1 MPMKV
6 KTRMSLMFYYHN
18 YRSSYGM
25 ILFLPKPKEDV
36 GLFVNDVCCQYTQ
49 TIFVF
54 DGSGWTILME
64 GTLGNLFAHTLNI
77 NVYIL
82 SWTLI

>member
-1 MPMKV
+1 MSMRV
-6 KTRMSLMFYYHN
+6 KTIMSMMAY

-77 NVYIL
+77 NMYHL
-82 SWTLI
+82 

>member
-1 MPMKV
+1 MRVETDTWMV
-6 KTRMSLMFYYHN
+6 VDIIVMSTALC
-18 YRSSYGM
+18 RV
-25 ILFLPKPKEDV
+25 ILFLPKPKEDI

-64 GTLGNLFAHTLNI
+64 GTLGNLFANTLNI
-77 NVYIL
+77 NMYSL
-82 SWTLI
+82 SWSKS

>member
-1 MPMKV
+1 
-6 KTRMSLMFYYHN
+6 
-18 YRSSYGM
+18 M

-54 DGSGWTILME
+54 DGSGWTVLME
-64 GTLGNLFAHTLNI
+64 GTLGNLFANTLNI
-77 NVYIL
+77 NMYSL
-82 SWTLI
+82 SWALNKNHEVIDK